1 MSKKTEEEDYLE
13 VDAQIPGQNFVCL
26 SFISPEN
33 VLKQKDRFFFNSY
46 IKSLEV
52 NDNGVVSLK
61 PDEFEQ
67 NFEDYISI
75 NSKDLEEEFHKLNNF
90 QTTVRGVKIR
100 GVYNTQEEANKRA
113 ADIQRLDRNFNVF
126 VGQVGYWLPW
136 DAEPSDVAENEYL
149 EKDLNELMKQYKSNQ
164 IKKEVFYQQQID
176 ETKKQALIDA
186 EAKKAENVAQDAMAA
201 LGVEESKED

>member
-126 VGQVGYWLPW
+126 VGSVGYWLPW
-136 DAEPSDVAENEYL
+136 DAEPSDIAENEYL

-186 EAKKAENVAQDAMAA
+186 EAKKAENVAQDAMSA

>member
-13 VDAQIPGQNFVCL
+13 VDAQIPGQNFVCI
-26 SFISPEN
+26 SFISPEH

-67 NFEDYISI
+67 NLEDYISI
-75 NSKDLEEEFHKLNNF
+75 NSKDLEDEFHKLNNF

-136 DAEPSDVAENEYL
+136 DAEPSDIAENEYL

-186 EAKKAENVAQDAMAA
+186 EAKKAENVAQDAMSA

>member
-61 PDEFEQ
+61 SDEFEQ

>member
-13 VDAQIPGQNFVCL
+13 VDAQIPGQNFVCI
-26 SFISPEN
+26 SFISPEH

-67 NFEDYISI
+67 NLEDYISI
-75 NSKDLEEEFHKLNNF
+75 NSKDLEDEFHKLNNF

-126 VGQVGYWLPW
+126 VGSVGYWLPW
-136 DAEPSDVAENEYL
+136 DAEPSDIAENEYL

-186 EAKKAENVAQDAMAA
+186 EAKKAENVAQDAMSA

>member
-67 NFEDYISI
+67 NLEDYISI
-75 NSKDLEEEFHKLNNF
+75 NSKDLEDEFHKLNNF

-126 VGQVGYWLPW
+126 VGSVGYWLPW
-136 DAEPSDVAENEYL
+136 DAEPSDIAENEYL

-186 EAKKAENVAQDAMAA
+186 EAKKAENVAQDAMSA